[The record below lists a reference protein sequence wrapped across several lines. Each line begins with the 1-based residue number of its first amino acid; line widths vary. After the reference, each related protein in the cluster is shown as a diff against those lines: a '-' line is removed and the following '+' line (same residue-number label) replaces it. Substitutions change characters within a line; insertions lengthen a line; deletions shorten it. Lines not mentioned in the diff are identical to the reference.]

1 MKIQAWP
8 LTISLFI
15 GALIVGV
22 IAFAVF
28 ALRTGV
34 DLVAPDYYDQEVR
47 YQQHI
52 DNIQRARQFTNGPI
66 LQVQGRLATIAIPN
80 AAGATGTLRL
90 YRPSDSRL
98 DQRSPLSLDQAGRQ
112 ALDLSHLLAGA
123 WRLQLTWT
131 VSNETYAVESWAT
144 LD

>member
-22 IAFAVF
+22 VSFGIF

-34 DLVAPDYYDQEVR
+34 DLVDPDYYDQSVN

-80 AAGATGTLRL
+80 PAGATGTLRL

-98 DQRSPLSLDQAGRQ
+98 DQRNPLSLDQEGRQ
-112 ALDLSHLLAGA
+112 VLDLSHLVAGS

-131 VSNETYAVESWAT
+131 VSNETFTVESLTT
-144 LD
+144 LE